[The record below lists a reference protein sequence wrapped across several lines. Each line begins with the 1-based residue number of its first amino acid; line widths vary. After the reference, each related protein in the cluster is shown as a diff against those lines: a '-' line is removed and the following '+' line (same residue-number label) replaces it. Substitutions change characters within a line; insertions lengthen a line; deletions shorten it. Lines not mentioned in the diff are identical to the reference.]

1 MYIKMFCLI
10 STLFA
15 LSILHTNAYV
25 NMDQLEKRFVELE
38 STVKDLSNRLDKEE
52 LKVLTLSKQAQQ
64 TGINVK

>member
-1 MYIKMFCLI
+1 MYIKMVRLI
-10 STLFA
+10 CTLFV
-15 LSILHTNAYV
+15 LSIMHTNADV
-25 NMDQLEKRFVELE
+25 DTDQLEKRFVELE

>member
-25 NMDQLEKRFVELE
+25 GIDQLEKRFFELE
-38 STVKDLSNRLDKEE
+38 STVKYLSNRLDKEE
-52 LKVLTLSKQAQQ
+52 MKVLTLSKQAQQ
-64 TGINVK
+64 TGIDVK

>member
-15 LSILHTNAYV
+15 LSILHANAYV
-25 NMDQLEKRFVELE
+25 GIDQFEKRFVELE
-38 STVKDLSNRLDKEE
+38 STVKYLSNRLDKEE

-64 TGINVK
+64 TGIDVK

>member
-15 LSILHTNAYV
+15 LSILPTNAYV
-25 NMDQLEKRFVELE
+25 GIAQFEKRFVELE
-38 STVKDLSNRLDKEE
+38 STVKYLSNRLDKEE

-64 TGINVK
+64 TGIDVK

>member
-1 MYIKMFCLI
+1 
-10 STLFA
+10 
-15 LSILHTNAYV
+15 
-25 NMDQLEKRFVELE
+25 MDQLEKRFVELE

>member
-38 STVKDLSNRLDKEE
+38 STVKYLSNRLDKEKQ
-52 LKVLTLSKQAQQ
+52 KVLTLSKQAQQ
-64 TGINVK
+64 TGIDVK

>member
-10 STLFA
+10 CTLFV

-25 NMDQLEKRFVELE
+25 GIDQFEKRFVELE
-38 STVKDLSNRLDKEE
+38 STVKYLSNRLDKEE

-64 TGINVK
+64 TGIDVK